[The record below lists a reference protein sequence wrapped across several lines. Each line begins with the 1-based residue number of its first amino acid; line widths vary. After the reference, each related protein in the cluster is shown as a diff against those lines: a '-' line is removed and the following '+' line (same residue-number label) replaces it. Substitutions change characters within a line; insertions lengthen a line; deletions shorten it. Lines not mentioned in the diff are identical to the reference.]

1 MFTHFKVRLF
11 CELSRA
17 ERWLTEPDMLNRW
30 LKEDTVSFEVQMVQ
44 RREKVVAQWNSVE
57 GNMEKC
63 CGRLEFNLMQ
73 CATRTLYCTE
83 IHLMVYPQFEGVSTQ
98 NPADLEAWRAETKTH
113 WSSRLEALRACVN
126 GDWVIE
132 DRDLTRS
139 ILKGSRI

>member
-30 LKEDTVSFEVQMVQ
+30 LKEDADSYEIQMVQ
-44 RREKVVAQWNSVE
+44 RREKVAARWNPAELSAK
-57 GNMEKC
+57 KC
-63 CGRLEFNLMQ
+63 GEHLEFNLMQ
-73 CATRTLYCTE
+73 CATRTLYCSE
-83 IHLMVYPQFEGVSTQ
+83 IHLMVYPQVEGSSNQ
-98 NPADLEAWRAETKTH
+98 SPADVDAWRTETKAYWT
-113 WSSRLEALRACVN
+113 SRLEALRVCVN